1 MAAVAEEQTAPGPR
15 GVLGDLYRWVLHWA
29 QTPYGTA
36 ALAVVAFVESSFFPI
51 PPDILLIA
59 LAVSAPKRSFW
70 YASVCT
76 VGSVVGGVFGWA
88 IGHFLYEQV
97 GIHIIQSLHYEHY
110 FELVGSYYTQNAFF
124 YIFVAAFTPIP
135 YKVFTI
141 AAGVFEIPL
150 WTLIAASL
158 LGRAGRFFL
167 VGGLIYLFGERV
179 RAFIE
184 KYLNLLTVILIGL
197 AFLGI
202 VAIRWLK

>member
-1 MAAVAEEQTAPGPR
+1 MVASSLEEKVAPGPK
-15 GVLGDLYRWVLHWA
+15 GILGGLYRWVLHWA

-36 ALAVVAFVESSFFPI
+36 ALFVIAFAESSFFPI

-59 LAVSAPKRSFW
+59 LAVSVPRRSFW

-76 VGSVVGGVFGWA
+76 VGSVLGGIFGWV
-88 IGHFLYEQV
+88 IGFFFYEQV
-97 GIHIIQSLHYEHY
+97 GVRIIQSLHYEHY
-110 FELVGSYYTQNAFF
+110 FELVKGYYAQNAFF

-141 AAGVFEIPL
+141 AAGLFRIPL

-158 LGRAGRFFL
+158 FGRAGRFFV

-179 RAFIE
+179 RNFIE
-184 KYLNLLTVILIGL
+184 RYLNLLTILLVVL
-197 AFLGI
+197 ALLGI
-202 VAIRWLK
+202 VAIRWL